1 MIGIASSCAAATFR
15 DDRGLMLPLEDRTVL
30 RWLDLVRRNMRH
42 SLDREISDLIA
53 EVWLN

>member
-1 MIGIASSCAAATFR
+1 MRCRDTFR
-15 DDRGLMLPLEDRTVL
+15 DDRGLMLPLEDCTVL
-30 RWLDLVRRNMRH
+30 RWLELVRPNMRH